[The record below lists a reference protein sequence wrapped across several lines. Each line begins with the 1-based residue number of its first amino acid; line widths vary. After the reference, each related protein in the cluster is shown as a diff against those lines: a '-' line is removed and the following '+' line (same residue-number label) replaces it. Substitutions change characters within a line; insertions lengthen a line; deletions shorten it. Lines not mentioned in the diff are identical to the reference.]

1 MSFLEN
7 IGFGSSL
14 KEAEK
19 ITSEKESKELILE
32 YIEDYKDIVDFRNH
46 RVYSLGSRKNVYR
59 FTLRLVSL
67 DFLSKMA
74 KDKRVR
80 NVFFSPST
88 PPPGGG
94 VDGISMRYKIYV
106 EYH

>member
-7 IGFGSSL
+7 IGLGSSL
-14 KEAEK
+14 KESEK
-19 ITSEKESKELILE
+19 IIDEKGSKDLILK
-32 YIEDYKDIVDFRNH
+32 YIEDYKDIVDFKNH
-46 RVYSLGSRKNVYR
+46 KKQQIGERSNVYR
-59 FTLRLVSL
+59 FTLKLVSL

-74 KDKRVR
+74 KDKRVK

-106 EYH
+106 EYY